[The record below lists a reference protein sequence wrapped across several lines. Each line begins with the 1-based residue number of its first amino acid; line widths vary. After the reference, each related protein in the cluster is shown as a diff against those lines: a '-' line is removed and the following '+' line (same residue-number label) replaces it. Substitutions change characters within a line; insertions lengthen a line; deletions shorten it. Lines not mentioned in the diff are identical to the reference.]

1 MLTRT
6 RALFVGILLIAVAIV
21 ALSRLPVTSAPPLT
35 TATTTPLPTTTAEQ
49 VLVTIASSNTKQMW
63 MEAAVNQF
71 NQEKQQTAN
80 GLEIVAHVQPVL
92 SGSSQKA
99 ILAETLQPVVWS
111 PGSAA
116 WVAQINEEWSRR
128 AGKALTDACTPTIY
142 TPFGIA
148 IWRPMAEALGWPKK
162 AIGWQTL
169 VELAADPEGWG
180 RYGHPEWGK
189 FLFGHSH
196 PAYAN
201 SGLLAMASFV
211 YGITAKTTTLTASD
225 VYSAPV
231 ESALR
236 TLEQNTAR
244 YGRSAPDLL
253 KAMAQQ
259 GPNYLHAITGYE
271 AEVIRFNLEQAD
283 QLRFPLVFV
292 FPSGGVFW
300 GDHPYCV
307 LSGAPW
313 VTPEQQDAAAIFRDY
328 LLAAAQ
334 QALAAQ
340 HFLRPLDSQ
349 LPADSQ
355 LTLANGTDP
364 TVTPQN
370 QTPLPDPDATLGAA
384 LTDLFLKTKRKA
396 TILLVLDTSSSMEGE
411 RIRVATQAT
420 VAFLTRLDPQDR
432 LGVLTFSNSVTTL
445 AAPSLVKQNRE
456 TLAPRI
462 ANLYADGS
470 TVLFDAVCAATQQMK
485 ALQTHDQATGD
496 NRLYAI
502 VLLSDGDDTASSTSE
517 TQMFTTCLPAQAEAE
532 GIKVFPIAFGEA
544 ANAAVLQ
551 RIAQNS
557 GGRLFTAEAA
567 SLDDVYISI
576 SAEQ

>member
-292 FPSGGVFW
+292 YRHGW
-300 GDHPYCV
+300 
-307 LSGAPW
+307 
-313 VTPEQQDAAAIFRDY
+313 
-328 LLAAAQ
+328 
-334 QALAAQ
+334 
-340 HFLRPLDSQ
+340 
-349 LPADSQ
+349 
-355 LTLANGTDP
+355 
-364 TVTPQN
+364 
-370 QTPLPDPDATLGAA
+370 
-384 LTDLFLKTKRKA
+384 
-396 TILLVLDTSSSMEGE
+396 
-411 RIRVATQAT
+411 
-420 VAFLTRLDPQDR
+420 
-432 LGVLTFSNSVTTL
+432 
-445 AAPSLVKQNRE
+445 NRH
-456 TLAPRI
+456 R
-462 ANLYADGS
+462 
-470 TVLFDAVCAATQQMK
+470 
-485 ALQTHDQATGD
+485 
-496 NRLYAI
+496 
-502 VLLSDGDDTASSTSE
+502 
-517 TQMFTTCLPAQAEAE
+517 
-532 GIKVFPIAFGEA
+532 
-544 ANAAVLQ
+544 
-551 RIAQNS
+551 
-557 GGRLFTAEAA
+557 
-567 SLDDVYISI
+567 
-576 SAEQ
+576 